1 MTDFL
6 RHGRLTDLPEQ
17 GMGSNPIREQ
27 LIDSITVMPILH
39 KWTYLARHVIV
50 HRVHFWVGPL
60 IPLLPLQP
68 AQHLL
73 TLWKLDSRE
82 DASSWIPDWF
92 LSIIKPWC
100 AEIGFYHLVLA
111 GNQTERQ
118 VFGGNSEI
126 SLTSSSFGGSPYLAL
141 RFLLRP
147 LLLLGGELSSQT
159 GNPPS
164 NSLIFLNWVRRQ

>member
-6 RHGRLTDLPEQ
+6 RHGLLTDLSEQ

-27 LIDSITVMPILH
+27 LTDSITVMPILH

-60 IPLLPLQP
+60 IPFLPLQP

-92 LSIIKPWC
+92 LSILKSWC

-118 VFGGNSEI
+118 VCCFGG
-126 SLTSSSFGGSPYLAL
+126 G
-141 RFLLRP
+141 LLRSPWQVAP
-147 LLLLGGELSSQT
+147 LEVAHTWHWGSYLG
-159 GNPPS
+159 PCC
-164 NSLIFLNWVRRQ
+164 F